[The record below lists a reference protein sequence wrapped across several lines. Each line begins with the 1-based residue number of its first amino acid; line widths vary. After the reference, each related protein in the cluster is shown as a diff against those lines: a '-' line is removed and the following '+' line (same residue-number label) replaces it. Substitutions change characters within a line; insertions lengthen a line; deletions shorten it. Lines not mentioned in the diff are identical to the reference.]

1 MKPFWQQY
9 SCLFC
14 FISVAFLQKT
24 FKNLKDN
31 LKRCI
36 DKRRNMTRS
45 GAAASALPK
54 CKFFDVMMFLHDR
67 VSNKPSESNLPETV
81 SRVRYSMDDTNDTQL
96 SLCSS
101 PSPAS
106 SSAPSPLPADTI
118 PVQKQ
123 MKRNFPASSQSTSST
138 PLPKKQKAD
147 IQKMDEQFFTTMKTM
162 NDDLIASIPKSR
174 ETEEL
179 CEDTMYCKSLI
190 PVMKGLPVRQKRLA
204 RMKIDKLLYEI
215 EFGEEY

>member
-1 MKPFWQQY
+1 MQKY
-9 SCLFC
+9 SFC
-14 FISVAFLQKT
+14 FYYISVAFLQKT

-45 GAAASALPK
+45 GAAVSALPK

-67 VSNKPSESNLPETV
+67 VSNKPAESNLPETV
-81 SRVRYSMDDTNDTQL
+81 IRASMDDTQL

-118 PVQKQ
+118 PVQNQ
-123 MKRNFPASSQSTSST
+123 MKRSFPVSSQSTSST
-138 PLPKKQKAD
+138 PLPKKQKVD

-162 NDDLIASIPKSR
+162 NDDLIASMPQNR

-190 PVMKGLPVRQKRLA
+190 PIMKGLPVRQKRLA
-204 RMKIDKLLYEI
+204 RMKIDKLFYEI
-215 EFGEEY
+215 EFGEDN